1 MQVKKIFALIVIL
14 LNLTLAIYSSNFLR
28 KPLTVALANGK
39 NSPNIE
45 SCDSAGITR
54 DEFNPG
60 EPVYVKGSGLE
71 PGGLYNIYIVQDYS
85 LWSAST
91 THISDLNVTV
101 GPIIV
106 DVDANGN
113 IESQPVLIWE
123 SASPGRYDIWA
134 DSQTDGEIGYYD
146 ECDAVDKLGVEE
158 TGFVVIPEMLLI
170 TIPLLFAY
178 ITIIAL
184 RQKRKR
190 ANKN

>member
-1 MQVKKIFALIVIL
+1 MKKIFALIVIL
-14 LNLTLAIYSSNFLR
+14 LNLTLTLYSANFLR
-28 KPLTVALANGK
+28 EPSIVAFANGK
-39 NSPNIE
+39 ISSNIE
-45 SCDSAGITR
+45 SCDKDGITR

-85 LWSAST
+85 LWSASG
-91 THISDLNVTV
+91 THISDLDVVV
-101 GPIIV
+101 GPITV

-113 IESQPVLIWE
+113 IENQPFLIWE

-134 DSQTDGEIGYYD
+134 DSQTDGEIDYYD

-170 TIPLLFAY
+170 AIPLLFAY
-178 ITIIAL
+178 ITIITL
-184 RQKRKR
+184 KQKRNNT
-190 ANKN
+190 NKN